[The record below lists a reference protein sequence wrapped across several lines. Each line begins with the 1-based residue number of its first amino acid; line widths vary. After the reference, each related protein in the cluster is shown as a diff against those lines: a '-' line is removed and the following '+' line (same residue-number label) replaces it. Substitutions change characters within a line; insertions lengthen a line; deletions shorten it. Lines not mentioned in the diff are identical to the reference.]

1 VGEGSGHNVAI
12 GGGSDGSRTGPYDR
26 RSRVMPAEERALTS
40 GALAPFFAMSKR
52 YGQLY
57 QRMVDM
63 LEKLDPD
70 ELDRRPE
77 RRAAIDEL
85 PAGTLASMWVDID
98 ATIAGA
104 NVGGQ
109 ANIEEAIDL
118 HIGAVEA
125 WIRSLE
131 AELRAG

>member
-1 VGEGSGHNVAI
+1 
-12 GGGSDGSRTGPYDR
+12 
-26 RSRVMPAEERALTS
+26 
-40 GALAPFFAMSKR
+40 
-52 YGQLY
+52 
-57 QRMVDM
+57 MVDM

-70 ELDRRPE
+70 ELGRRPE

-85 PAGTLASMWVDID
+85 PAGTLASMWVDIE

-104 NVGGQ
+104 NVGSQ
-109 ANIEEAIDL
+109 ANIEEAVDL

-131 AELRAG
+131 AKIEGRLGC

>member
-1 VGEGSGHNVAI
+1 
-12 GGGSDGSRTGPYDR
+12 
-26 RSRVMPAEERALTS
+26 
-40 GALAPFFAMSKR
+40 
-52 YGQLY
+52 
-57 QRMVDM
+57 MVDM
-63 LEKLDPD
+63 LEKLGSD

-85 PAGTLASMWVDID
+85 PAGTLATMWVDID

-109 ANIEEAIDL
+109 ANIEEAVDL

-125 WIRSLE
+125 WIRSFE
-131 AELRAG
+131 AQLRAD